1 MSRLLKFASWNV
13 EQFKNNQGRA
23 ARIANFLKDDAH
35 APDLFA
41 IFEVTGDEV
50 FDDFV
55 KLLPTHNFFVTE
67 GLQLQETLIGVK
79 KGITAFVT
87 QRHAFKAK
95 TATLRPGTLVTAV
108 LNGENYSFLFLHVK
122 SLTDPRGWGL
132 RTDMMEHAINL
143 KKALDRRTPNG
154 DANFIV
160 AGDLNTMGLNVRD
173 GNNDLTGDE
182 EITRLKRRFRRVDMS
197 FKDKDQPHTWWG
209 GGRLGPS
216 DLDHVIASDHLDI
229 RAKDGAAINVLGW
242 PQEPTDTKKRKWLDD
257 FSDHALLY
265 GELHG

>member
-1 MSRLLKFASWNV
+1 MARLLKFASWNV
-13 EQFKNNQGRA
+13 EQFKNSQGRA
-23 ARIANFLKDDAH
+23 ARIANFLNNTAH

-55 KLLPTHNFFVTE
+55 RLMPGHNFYVTE
-67 GLQLQETLIGVK
+67 GLQFQETLIGVR
-79 KGITAFVT
+79 KGLTAFIT

-95 TATLRPGTLVTAV
+95 TPTLRPGTLVTMI
-108 LNGENYSFLFLHVK
+108 LRGENYSFLFLHVK
-122 SLTDPRGWGL
+122 SLPDPRGWGL

-143 KKALDRRTPNG
+143 KKALDKRLPNT
-154 DANFIV
+154 DANFVV

-173 GNNDLTGDE
+173 GDNDIEGDD
-182 EITRLKRRFRRVDMS
+182 EIRRLERRFARVDMS
-197 FKDKDQPHTWWG
+197 FQDKDEPHTWWG

-216 DLDHVIASDHLDI
+216 NLDHVIASDHLDI
-229 RAKDGAAINVLGW
+229 RANNGATINVLGW
-242 PQEPTDTKKRKWLDD
+242 PQEPTAARKRRWLND

-265 GELHG
+265 GELHD